1 MNALP
6 SRFEARRPALE
17 DAEAILAVGIA
28 RDVADLGYP
37 DYSLDD
43 VREELSE
50 PGVDLARDAWVVT
63 GEVDRVVAFAL
74 VTGAFA
80 RVLVHPEAC
89 GAGIGGWLRERV
101 EERVRERGEAVIRQ
115 QVDGSNDAARRLL
128 EAAGYHAAVHS
139 WRMVR
144 ELGDGALTAARWP
157 ARIEP
162 RQYRRGDDDPAAH
175 ALVLDAFRDI
185 PGNVDR
191 GFEEWRAGSVGGAQF
206 APELSTVA
214 VAGADGA
221 PVGVAVCERWE
232 DGQGYLAYLAVARE
246 WRGRGLGRALLAETL
261 VKMRDAGL
269 ARAALNVNGRNESAM
284 GLYTGVG
291 MTVGARSERWDKA
304 L

>member
-1 MNALP
+1 MSDLS
-6 SRFEARRPALE
+6 SRFSARRPGIE
-17 DAEAILAVGIA
+17 DAEAILAVGVA
-28 RDVADLGYP
+28 RDIADLGYP

-50 PGVDLARDAWVVT
+50 PGVDLDRDAWVVT
-63 GEVDRVVAFAL
+63 DSAGAVVAVAL

-89 GAGIGGWLRERV
+89 GEGVGGWLREQV
-101 EERVRERGEAVIRQ
+101 EERVRERGEPVIRQ
-115 QVDGSNDAARRLL
+115 QVDGSNDPARRLL

-144 ELGDGALTAARWP
+144 DLGGEGLVAAEWPDGIEARP
-157 ARIEP
+157 
-162 RQYRRGDDDPAAH
+162 YRRGDDDSAAH

-191 GFEEWRAGSVGGAQF
+191 GFEEWRAQSVAGAQF
-206 APELSTVA
+206 APDLSTVA
-214 VAGADGA
+214 VAGDGA
-221 PVGVAVCERWE
+221 PVGVAVCDRWE

-246 WRGRGLGRALLAETL
+246 WRGRGLGRALLAESL

-291 MTVGARSERWDKA
+291 MTVGARSERWEKA